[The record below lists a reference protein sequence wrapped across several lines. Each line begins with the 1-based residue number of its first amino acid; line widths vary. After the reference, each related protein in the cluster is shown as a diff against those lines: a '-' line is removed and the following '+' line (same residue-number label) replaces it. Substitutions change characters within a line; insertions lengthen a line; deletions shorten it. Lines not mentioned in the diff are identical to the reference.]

1 MFSKLSPSFAR
12 KGHQQLTCSDA
23 DEKDRVIAGVQYSV
37 RYIGSAE
44 VAGASGTGS
53 GKTEKPVATVFE
65 EQRKNGN
72 GKTQKKMI
80 LNLCSKRLSVS
91 EEASGK
97 LIANFP
103 ISKVTFCNIDNFHEK
118 AFVFIA
124 RDRAESPFKAF
135 VFTCESKAKARELFK
150 ALSLAFTINYESYQ
164 ASLARGLPSNT
175 MPVRNDEGK
184 STFLDG
190 IGGECLD
197 GAQPAKAKA
206 EHLNGALISRKESPL
221 LNVNGFRS
229 VQVTIPKTMAPKQNK
244 NLLRVADCRLR
255 SASDPPHG
263 FKANAS
269 IVSDSETR
277 PSSLH
282 PSKMKKGDEME
293 EEFTEFAELRSKC
306 RSNSALVAP
315 SSRHP
320 GNMFHGF
327 QSCDSAPN
335 VWGSFQNYSRPT
347 IYWILLPWPNG
358 LVRFLLK

>member
-37 RYIGSAE
+37 RYIGSTE

-65 EQRKNGN
+65 EQRKTGN

-80 LNLCSKRLSVS
+80 LNVCSKSLSVS

-97 LIANFP
+97 LVANFA

-124 RDRAESPFKAF
+124 RDKAESPFKAF

-150 ALSLAFTINYESYQ
+150 ALSLAFMINYESYQ
-164 ASLARGLPSNT
+164 ASLARGWPNGT
-175 MPVRNDEGK
+175 THVRNDESK
-184 STFLDG
+184 QTFFNG

-197 GAQPAKAKA
+197 EAQPAKAKA
-206 EHLNGALISRKESPL
+206 EHLNGAFTSQKESHL

-229 VQVTIPKTMAPKQNK
+229 TQETVPKKMTPIPNK
-244 NLLRVADCRLR
+244 NLLRVADYRLQ
-255 SASDPPHG
+255 SASNPPHG
-263 FKANAS
+263 LKTNAS
-269 IVSDSETR
+269 IVPDSETR

-282 PSKMKKGDEME
+282 PPNIKKNDEME

-306 RSNSALVAP
+306 RSNSALEAP

-320 GNMFHGF
+320 GNVFHGF
-327 QSCDSAPN
+327 QGCDSAPN
-335 VWGSFQNYSRPT
+335 VWGSFQNYSCPT
-347 IYWILLPWPNG
+347 IY
-358 LVRFLLK
+358 